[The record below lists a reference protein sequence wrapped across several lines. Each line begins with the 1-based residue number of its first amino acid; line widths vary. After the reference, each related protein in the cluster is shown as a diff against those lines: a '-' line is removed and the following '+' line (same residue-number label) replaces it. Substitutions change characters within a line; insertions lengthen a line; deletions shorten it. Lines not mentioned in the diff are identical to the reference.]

1 MAAALLA
8 TLPSPTTTAATDLR
22 PTDTPVHPHRHVWP
36 THSSAR
42 NKPTNTTLTLHRL
55 VLHILPRPPPARLSL
70 RRHHLHCQQRLRPL
84 RPTTGTTSHRP
95 STSTYRPRLLALHR
109 VPLRL
114 PLGPRPPAPPH
125 HPANTMVSPGRHS
138 WFTHIRRVSMAPC
151 VPWYS

>member
-84 RPTTGTTSHRP
+84 RPTRLSSTALPIQHHRHHQP
-95 STSTYRPRLLALHR
+95 PHR
-109 VPLRL
+109 IPLGL